1 MSYPKEAETK
11 EEAEKLAAQAALDDL
26 SDENWTP
33 ITTTSDQNLVVKR
46 VETTTNSHNN
56 DSSES
61 KLVESYITQYN
72 ERLPQ
77 NYLKLME
84 SLITLDIRANELSR
98 LSLQT
103 ENDNRTISRSMRTE
117 PEVLKLHDM
126 PYFWLYICA
135 VYNTTAVWGV
145 LTDDHRVSYN
155 FHQKQIYYWNKQV

>member
-56 DSSES
+56 DSSE
-61 KLVESYITQYN
+61 
-72 ERLPQ
+72 
-77 NYLKLME
+77 KLME

-155 FHQKQIYYWNKQV
+155 FHQKQIYY